1 MYDNSSRIME
11 IDIDDILP
19 NRFQPR
25 IQFDEEEILELADS
39 IKEHGIIQPIV
50 VRPIG
55 DKYEIVSGERRY
67 KASVLAGKETMPV
80 IIRNLNDKESAEIAL
95 IENVQRKSLT
105 PIEEALSYKK
115 ILDIGAMTQENLAQK
130 IGKSQSSI
138 ANKIRLLNL
147 SDEVQDAL
155 LENKISERHARSLL
169 RLETKQEQNEM
180 LNKIISERLTVRKT
194 DEEIEKIK
202 NGSKSSSASNDDTQ
216 KIIEKGDNN
225 MDNSFLGTLNVPD
238 SSQSNNTFDI
248 FGSTDSQQSTIDTTS
263 QIDGGMPQTPIQS
276 TFEIPTSNTMAP
288 EVNAFQPANAALGV
302 PQAQP
307 TFEIPTINT
316 MMPETNAAQPT
327 DTILGVPQ
335 AQPTFE
341 IPTSNT
347 MMPETNVAQPTDTI
361 LGVPQAQ
368 PTFEIPTSNTMM
380 PETNTFQPAN
390 TALGVPQAQPTFEIP
405 TSNTMMPE
413 TNVAQPTDTI
423 LGVPQ
428 AQPTFEIPTS
438 NTMMPETNTFQP
450 ANTALGVPQAQP
462 TFEIPTSN
470 TMMPETNAFQPAN
483 TALGVPQAQPTFE
496 IPTSNTM
503 MQESNLGSPFET
515 NIPTTTQQEPQVP
528 VTAPIVETP
537 VGITQKDGNTFN
549 FENNQQQENHTS
561 SNQIPEFKL
570 PEPIIVTDYSKQYDP
585 VMPQT
590 VAQVT
595 PKIEFK
601 EVIAAIRECSQKI
614 EQWGYTIDLEE
625 YDLENLYQVVFKINK
640 E

>member
-25 IQFDEEEILELADS
+25 LQFNEEEILELADS

-180 LNKIISERLTVRKT
+180 LNRIIEERLTVRKT

-202 NGSKSSSASNDDTQ
+202 NGSRSSSDVNVETQ
-216 KIIEKGDNN
+216 KMIEKGDNN

-248 FGSTDSQQSTIDTTS
+248 FGNNDSQQATAGIPA
-263 QIDGGMPQTPIQS
+263 QIDSRMPQTPIQP
-276 TFEIPTSNTMAP
+276 TFEMPTTNPVMPEAP
-288 EVNAFQPANAALGV
+288 AFQPESTMLGV

-307 TFEIPTINT
+307 TFEMPTANPA
-316 MMPETNAAQPT
+316 MPETPAFQPESTVLEVPQAQPT
-327 DTILGVPQ
+327 FEMPAANPVMPEAPAFQPESTVLGVPQ

-341 IPTSNT
+341 MPTTNPAT
-347 MMPETNVAQPTDTI
+347 PEAPAFQPESTV
-361 LGVPQAQ
+361 LVVPQAQ
-368 PTFEIPTSNTMM
+368 PTFEMPTTNPAM
-380 PETNTFQPAN
+380 PEVNQGAP
-390 TALGVPQAQPTFEIP
+390 V
-405 TSNTMMPE
+405 E
-413 TNVAQPTDTI
+413 TNV
-423 LGVPQ
+423 V
-428 AQPTFEIPTS
+428 
-438 NTMMPETNTFQP
+438 TNM
-450 ANTALGVPQAQP
+450 
-462 TFEIPTSN
+462 S
-470 TMMPETNAFQPAN
+470 
-483 TALGVPQAQPTFE
+483 
-496 IPTSNTM
+496 
-503 MQESNLGSPFET
+503 
-515 NIPTTTQQEPQVP
+515 QEPQVP

-537 VGITQKDGNTFN
+537 MEVSQKDGNAFS
-549 FENNQQQENHTS
+549 FENNQQQGVQSN
-561 SNQIPEFKL
+561 SNQMPEFKL

-590 VAQVT
+590 VEQVA
-595 PKIEFK
+595 PKVEFK

-614 EQWGYTIDLEE
+614 EQYGYTIDLEE

-640 E
+640 